1 MINETI
7 GMIFICIG
15 IAFDFLGVLGLI
27 RLPDVYNRL
36 QAATKCVTFGSAG
49 ILFGVF
55 LINGFTDFGFK
66 ALLGIVFIFLT
77 SPVAAHAI
85 ARASHRSK
93 ISLCK
98 ETVIDR
104 YQEDNE
110 LINEGVDVSS
120 VEEIIK
126 SN

>member
-1 MINETI
+1 MIREII
-7 GMIFICIG
+7 GMAFILVG
-15 IAFDFLGVLGLI
+15 IAFDFLGVLGLV

-55 LINGFTDFGFK
+55 ILQGFNNFGFK
-66 ALLGIVFIFLT
+66 VLLGIAFIFLT

-85 ARASHRSK
+85 ARAAHRSG
-93 ISLCK
+93 IPLTK
-98 ETVIDR
+98 ETVIDQ

-110 LINEGVDVSS
+110 LKDS
-120 VEEIIK
+120 VK
-126 SN
+126 SL

>member
-1 MINETI
+1 MINEI
-7 GMIFICIG
+7 VGMVLICVG
-15 IAFDFLGVLGLI
+15 ITFDFFGVLGLI

-49 ILFGVF
+49 ILLGV
-55 LINGFTDFGFK
+55 LIIHGFSDLGIK
-66 ALLGIVFIFLT
+66 ALLGIFFIFLT

-93 ISLCK
+93 IKLCD
-98 ETVIDR
+98 ETIIDR

-110 LINEGVDVSS
+110 LLDKGVDMTS
-120 VEEIIK
+120 VEET
-126 SN
+126 NN